1 MANFIEDS
9 EDLSG
14 IQAASTAVAAA
25 PAVVPTQVLATAPE
39 PVAVVAPEPVA
50 ASDDED
56 ESDPAPAAKASA
68 KSTKSSSEEFDVE
81 FGDEK
86 LMEDEGG
93 LKVPLR
99 PDTGKTVR
107 FALLT
112 DYVPAKRAFN
122 HYIDK
127 KGTFICLS
135 PEDKSEVCCTG
146 EGQKESQPQIVAL
159 VLHYTNADPKTGQY
173 KKDKDGVVPP
183 TEWEI
188 RFSRLSRSAFKRIS
202 KMTEEDGKPTDID
215 ITMCHKSDGG
225 IGYEYNRTNLARWKK
240 NPALV
245 KEVEAALQPFIKDGG
260 KKLISRLGRKISKT
274 EWRILLAGSKPAS
287 DASNLEDIS
296 DI

>member
-1 MANFIEDS
+1 MANNFIEDS

-14 IQAASTAVAAA
+14 ILSNTQEAPAAVAAA
-25 PAVVPTQVLATAPE
+25 PTQILVEPPSHPAELIPAPVTASYVDE
-39 PVAVVAPEPVA
+39 
-50 ASDDED
+50 ED
-56 ESDPAPAAKASA
+56 ESLPATTKASA
-68 KSTKSSSEEFDVE
+68 KSSSDEFNVE

-99 PDTGKTVR
+99 PDIGKTVR

-127 KGTFICLS
+127 KGTFLCLT
-135 PEDKSEVCCTG
+135 PEDKSE
-146 EGQKESQPQIVAL
+146 I
-159 VLHYTNADPKTGQY
+159 
-173 KKDKDGVVPP
+173 VPP

-260 KKLISRLGRKISKT
+260 KKLISRLGKKISKT

>member
-1 MANFIEDS
+1 MANNFIEDS

-14 IQAASTAVAAA
+14 ILSNTQEAPAAVAAA
-25 PAVVPTQVLATAPE
+25 PTQTLVEPHSHPAELIPAPVTASYVDE
-39 PVAVVAPEPVA
+39 
-50 ASDDED
+50 ED
-56 ESDPAPAAKASA
+56 ESLPATTKASA
-68 KSTKSSSEEFDVE
+68 KPSSDEFNVE

-122 HYIDK
+122 HYIEK
-127 KGTFICLS
+127 KGTFLCLT
-135 PEDKSEVCCTG
+135 PEDKSEICCTAD
-146 EGQKESQPQIVAL
+146 GQKESQPQIVAL

-260 KKLISRLGRKISKT
+260 KKLISRLGKKISKT